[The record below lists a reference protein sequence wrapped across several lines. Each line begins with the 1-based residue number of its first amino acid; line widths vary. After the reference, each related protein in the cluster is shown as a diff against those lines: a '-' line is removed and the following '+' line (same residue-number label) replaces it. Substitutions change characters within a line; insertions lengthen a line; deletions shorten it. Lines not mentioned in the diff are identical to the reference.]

1 VDHKTVKRILVCPL
15 NWGLGHATRCIPIVK
30 ELQLHEAEVVIGGE
44 GESLK
49 LLKDEFPDLTFI
61 NLPGY
66 NIDYP
71 KNMDMTTSIAL
82 STPKLLYKIYKEHKA
97 LKSLMKKWKF
107 DVIISDNRYGL
118 WNNQAKSIF
127 ITHQLQVKSTERL
140 HFLEPILFRVSS
152 FFISKFDLCWVPDFE
167 GPDNLSGDLSHT
179 KTLSNVRFIGPVS
192 RFAANGN
199 SAKPPLANKNNRLLV
214 ILSGPEPQRT
224 IFEKAI
230 LAQLRQSSLD
240 ITVIRGVLANTQ
252 KRENGI
258 KIHDY
263 LGAKAMKEEIQSA
276 DIVLSRPGYS
286 SIMDLA
292 SIGKRAIFVP
302 TPGQTE
308 QEYLAKMCMTKG
320 MAYSE
325 PQKGFNLERALK
337 RSKKYNGLKSSI
349 DNKQIKEEVKK
360 LVD

>member
-1 VDHKTVKRILVCPL
+1 
-15 NWGLGHATRCIPIVK
+15 
-30 ELQLHEAEVVIGGE
+30 
-44 GESLK
+44 
-49 LLKDEFPDLTFI
+49 
-61 NLPGY
+61 
-66 NIDYP
+66 
-71 KNMDMTTSIAL
+71 M
-82 STPKLLYKIYKEHKA
+82 
-97 LKSLMKKWKF
+97 
-107 DVIISDNRYGL
+107 
-118 WNNQAKSIF
+118 
-127 ITHQLQVKSTERL
+127 
-140 HFLEPILFRVSS
+140 
-152 FFISKFDLCWVPDFE
+152 
-167 GPDNLSGDLSHT
+167 SGDLSHT

-240 ITVIRGVLANTQ
+240 ITVIRGVIAKTQ

-258 KIHDY
+258 TIHDY

-308 QEYLAKMCMTKG
+308 QEYLAKMCMAKG

-325 PQKGFNLERALK
+325 PQQGFNLERALK
-337 RSKKYNGLKSSI
+337 RSKKYNGLKSSV